1 MREAL
6 LTSMSDRHL
15 RNGKFLPQC
24 IEHVRTLG
32 SSAKTAT
39 RATPL
44 GFSRHLRERRAY
56 LRRSHRPGGRPDL
69 LWPLAQLQCSLAP
82 TARPEP
88 SRRFDLPSRSRSRR
102 VGDTYDSKIIQD
114 GETRA
119 EAAVGVVSAAR
130 EIGRE
135 PMLKR

>member
-1 MREAL
+1 
-6 LTSMSDRHL
+6 MSDRHL

-44 GFSRHLRERRAY
+44 GFSRHLRERRA
-56 LRRSHRPGGRPDL
+56 
-69 LWPLAQLQCSLAP
+69 LAP